1 MNRFLSLAALA
12 LGVLVLARPQAAASG
27 FADGIALCLSAVLP
41 VLFPFFVVCELL
53 IGSRL
58 MSVLAKPLRWLCRI
72 AGLRTP
78 AAPAFLLLSWL
89 GGYAASAQTLGQMS
103 RRLPRREA
111 ALLMVLGCC
120 SGPGFV
126 IGCVGGLLL
135 GSVRL
140 GILLY
145 AAQLAANWIGAA
157 AAVPFLPSAKQ
168 VAPLCSCTGGSTSA
182 DVSRAV
188 SLPAAIS
195 HAVDSSLSVCG
206 CVVFFRLLSSLVN
219 AGPFLTGVL
228 EISAGCSAFAA
239 QGGRFTL
246 YGCCFCLSILSLSV
260 WCQIILLLKG
270 KVPLLPLAVSRAVH
284 LVVFA
289 ALVRFCVQWLP
300 GAETVFSSLTER
312 VIPSMKMPADAAVIS
327 AIFLCAALY
336 KAKKRIYNT
345 NIVSN
350 KQEGS
355 V

>member
-168 VAPLCSCTGGSTSA
+168 AAPLCSCCRQQPQCLRLCCILSA
-182 DVSRAV
+182 PFLSCECRSVPDRRAGDQRRLQRICRARRTVYTVWVLLLSEHPESFRLVSDHFTFEGQGPASSAGCFPRSSSCCVCGAGPFLCAV
-188 SLPAAIS
+188 APGCGNGIFFPDRTCYSLYENACRRRR
-195 HAVDSSLSVCG
+195 DQRNLSVCG
-206 CVVFFRLLSSLVN
+206 SL
-219 AGPFLTGVL
+219 
-228 EISAGCSAFAA
+228 
-239 QGGRFTL
+239 QG
-246 YGCCFCLSILSLSV
+246 
-260 WCQIILLLKG
+260 
-270 KVPLLPLAVSRAVH
+270 
-284 LVVFA
+284 
-289 ALVRFCVQWLP
+289 
-300 GAETVFSSLTER
+300 
-312 VIPSMKMPADAAVIS
+312 
-327 AIFLCAALY
+327 
-336 KAKKRIYNT
+336 KK
-345 NIVSN
+345 
-350 KQEGS
+350 KDL
-355 V
+355 